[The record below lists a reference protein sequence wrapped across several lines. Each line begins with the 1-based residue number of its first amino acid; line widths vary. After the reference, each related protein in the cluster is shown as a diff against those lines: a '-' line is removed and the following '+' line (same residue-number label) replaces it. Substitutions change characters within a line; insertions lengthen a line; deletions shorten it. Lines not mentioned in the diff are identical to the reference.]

1 MGFGAFIVRAVFS
14 AGLILGVVIGAAH
27 AQAAVDTKAAVDVN
41 APVDVSA
48 LAETKSATAPKAR
61 VIKIAAAKPE
71 FAIAQDYFVQLLRK
85 ALEAGANGRT
95 VPTIN
100 ETQLMEQDLG
110 VQEMIRGK
118 KVDVY
123 WMGTDLDRERKLRA
137 IRIPLDRGL
146 IGHRRFIIQQRMK
159 GAFDGVADINSLRSY
174 SACQGVDW
182 PDTKVLRNAGLN
194 VREIISFERIF
205 HEVSTLHCEYFPRGY
220 FEGFSEVEQRK
231 ATYPDL
237 MFYENLILNYPF
249 ALYFFVNPKDEALA
263 RWIETGLEKM
273 IDTGEFIKIMEN
285 HPLTRGVFPLNKVKN
300 LRWIT
305 IENPGMPAGTDYKNP
320 RYWFQPEDFQK

>member
-14 AGLILGVVIGAAH
+14 AGLIFGVIVSTAH
-27 AQAAVDTKAAVDVN
+27 AQASVDIKT
-41 APVDVSA
+41 PVDIKAPAGV
-48 LAETKSATAPKAR
+48 KTAADTNAR
-61 VIKIAAAKPE
+61 VIKVAAAKPE

-85 ALEAGANGRT
+85 ALAAGANGRA
-95 VPTIN
+95 VPIIN
-100 ETQLMEQDLG
+100 ETHLMEQDLG

-123 WMGTDLDRERKLRA
+123 WMGTDVERERKLRA

-146 IGHRRFIIQQRMK
+146 IGHRRFIIQKRME
-159 GAFDGVADINSLRSY
+159 GAFDGVADINALRSY

-182 PDTKVLRNAGLN
+182 PDTKVLRNAGLK

-205 HEVSTLHCEYFPRGY
+205 QEVATLHCEYFPRGY

-231 ATYPDL
+231 TIYPDL

-249 ALYFFVNPKDEALA
+249 ALYFFVNAKDEELA
-263 RWIETGLEKM
+263 RWIEMGLEKM
-273 IDTGEFIKIMEN
+273 IDNGDFVKHMEN
-285 HPLTRGVFPLNKVKN
+285 HPLTRVAFPLNKVKN
-300 LRWIT
+300 LRWINV
-305 IENPGMPAGTDYKNP
+305 ENAGMPAGTDYKNP